1 MMLLCGQSSNLDG
14 KSTRL
19 YFVDDIQDVS
29 ARTVGGKVTF
39 QHRGGGGGVVRLLR
53 PPLATGLSLLLLSWM
68 RCTKLKA
75 TNLCPT
81 KGELL

>member
-29 ARTVGGKVTF
+29 ARTVGRKVIF
-39 QHRGGGGGVVRLLR
+39 
-53 PPLATGLSLLLLSWM
+53 
-68 RCTKLKA
+68 
-75 TNLCPT
+75 
-81 KGELL
+81 